1 MILVLTLV
9 APFRRSSAVMRAA
22 AFATRRRTSSVCR
35 CDRFVAFSAVIEST
49 LRRQCKPSADDDA
62 PGGEWCAIC
71 YVDALEAAPVIKL
84 QCGHLLH
91 FGCVQRRLAARW
103 AGPVIG
109 FQVSPLQ
116 SLPDSC

>member
-9 APFRRSSAVMRAA
+9 APIQTLECGHACGGICDEKTHVECLQVRPFRC
-22 AFATRRRTSSVCR
+22 FLC
-35 CDRFVAFSAVIEST
+35 VIEST
-49 LRRQCKPSADDDA
+49 LRGQCKPSADDDA

-109 FQVSPLQ
+109 FQV
-116 SLPDSC
+116 LPTTFAP